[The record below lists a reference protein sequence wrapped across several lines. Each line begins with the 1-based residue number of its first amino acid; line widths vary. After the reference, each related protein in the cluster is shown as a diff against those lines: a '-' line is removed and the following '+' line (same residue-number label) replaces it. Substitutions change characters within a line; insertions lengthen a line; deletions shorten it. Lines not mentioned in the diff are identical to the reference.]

1 MIFYSI
7 FCTQTES
14 IWPAPV
20 GEIRPYF
27 DGLWKIR
34 IFEKSLCPSPFTGTF
49 PECLDHIKSHFHGRL
64 EKHGTESNSYES
76 VANWLQSVTSV
87 TTPTAEPKP
96 SRHSTRH
103 NASFTRHSDGLRDG

>member
-1 MIFYSI
+1 MMFYSI
-7 FCTQTES
+7 YCTETES
-14 IWPAPV
+14 IWPTPV

-27 DGLWKIR
+27 EFWKVR
-34 IFEKSLCPSPFTGTF
+34 MFDSFLCPSPFTGTF

-87 TTPTAEPKP
+87 TSADGSSEP

-103 NASFTRHSDGLRDG
+103 NPSNTRHRDG